1 DHRGL
6 MESSASGQGRPG
18 QNPAL
23 REQARETQKGP
34 PRDGAPRLENER
46 SGSPGKANEV
56 RSGVRGDAS
65 WSLDD
70 PRAAAREARWSP
82 ETAQKSA
89 VEKPGLEGA
98 RMARLGEIERR
109 PFGAYTDLEYDQA
122 REVLKPLERRFR
134 IRLGRRLRMARR
146 GRIDFRRTIRA
157 GIQRGGLLAELKS
170 RARRPRHVDL
180 LILADISGSVRYAA
194 ELLLELVAGA
204 RDCFRRVRSFVYI
217 DRLAEA
223 EFEQGH

>member
-1 DHRGL
+1 MTPLREQLGRFIAQLRAAGLRVSVAESIDAMNAVAAAGLARERMREALAATLVKEEADRPRFDEAFGRFFAAPAAGAARRRHPDHRGL

-56 RSGVRGDAS
+56 RSGVRGDAW

-82 ETAQKSA
+82 ETAQKS
-89 VEKPGLEGA
+89 
-98 RMARLGEIERR
+98 
-109 PFGAYTDLEYDQA
+109 
-122 REVLKPLERRFR
+122 
-134 IRLGRRLRMARR
+134 
-146 GRIDFRRTIRA
+146 
-157 GIQRGGLLAELKS
+157 
-170 RARRPRHVDL
+170 
-180 LILADISGSVRYAA
+180 
-194 ELLLELVAGA
+194 
-204 RDCFRRVRSFVYI
+204 
-217 DRLAEA
+217 
-223 EFEQGH
+223 